1 MRKQVRRR
9 HEAHVRAQSVCAEQS
24 AFFDAT
30 PGGQKAHA
38 DLDKQVAEVGRLL
51 ALQHRSILER
61 RAATEQC
68 RLSRRALRNA
78 VRAVIRVGRVVKL
91 DADVMGNMRLPGRTS
106 DDELLTFS
114 RGLLE
119 RVSAYADAFVAEGL
133 PPDLLK
139 HLDQG

>member
-9 HEAHVRAQSVCAEQS
+9 HEAHVRAQSVCAEHS

-51 ALQHRSILER
+51 ALQHRSILEG

-68 RLSRRALRNA
+68 RLFAPSPPQCRQGRHQSRQ
-78 VRAVIRVGRVVKL
+78 
-91 DADVMGNMRLPGRTS
+91 
-106 DDELLTFS
+106 S
-114 RGLLE
+114 REARRRRDGEHAASRPHE
-119 RVSAYADAFVAEGL
+119 R
-133 PPDLLK
+133 
-139 HLDQG
+139 